1 MNEHRES
8 FRKLGLTFEE
18 KAFYDILISLR
29 DEFNFEYGVDV
40 NHDGI
45 MTNDKCKKLAMR
57 IKEIIDEKSSFA
69 DWLNNQN
76 VRKKLEFEIQ
86 VCLVKNGY
94 PPQYSRT
101 VFIVNDKNYFLC
113 SVRQT
118 GCFDQTFMP
127 VMSSKPL
134 CSFL

>member
-101 VFIVNDKNYFLC
+101 VFNKVMEQVENYEEHVC
-113 SVRQT
+113 S
-118 GCFDQTFMP
+118 
-127 VMSSKPL
+127 
-134 CSFL
+134 

>member
-57 IKEIIDEKSSFA
+57 IKEIIDEN
-69 DWLNNQN
+69 LH
-76 VRKKLEFEIQ
+76 LLI
-86 VCLVKNGY
+86 G
-94 PPQYSRT
+94 
-101 VFIVNDKNYFLC
+101 
-113 SVRQT
+113 
-118 GCFDQTFMP
+118 
-127 VMSSKPL
+127 
-134 CSFL
+134 